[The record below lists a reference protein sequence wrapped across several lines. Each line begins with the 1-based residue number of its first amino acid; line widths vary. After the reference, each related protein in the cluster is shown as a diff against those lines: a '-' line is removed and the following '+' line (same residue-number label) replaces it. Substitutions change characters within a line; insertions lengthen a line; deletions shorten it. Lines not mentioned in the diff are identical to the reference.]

1 MFEFD
6 RGGGAANA
14 NGVARR
20 WFMQQCGVG
29 LGAVASGD
37 RADVELRWP
46 DGLRERFDID
56 CLDCEVVLSRGDGE
70 TLP

>member
-1 MFEFD
+1 MQLDPVPGFPRTLTEFEEQFAD
-6 RGGGAANA
+6 ERACAAYLE
-14 NGVARR
+14 R
-20 WFMQQCGVG
+20 
-29 LGAVASGD
+29 
-37 RADVELRWP
+37 LRWP